1 MLPLENAAYTIGW
14 ICALPLEMVAARS
27 MLDTSHGKPAE
38 QHARDDNSYFL
49 GSVGAHNV
57 VIACT
62 SSYGTVNAAV
72 VAAKIPFS
80 FPSVRFGL
88 LVGIGGG
95 VPNLTCDIRLG
106 DVVVSRPCGTSGGV
120 VRWDMGKAL
129 VGGEFHR
136 TGVLSKPPLVLLNA
150 LAALEVEYEL
160 GLGLLDEYLGEV
172 VVRNKSAKF
181 RAEYAYQ
188 GTDHDKLYLPDYAH
202 PEGGETCE
210 LCDEGMLVVRKN
222 RETLAPVVHYG
233 TIASGDQVIKD
244 ARKRDEIAREI
255 GALCFEM
262 EAAGLM
268 DNFPCLVI
276 RGICDYADSHKNKR
290 WQRYAAVAA
299 AAFAK
304 ELLGQITQQGVD
316 QTPTVAEV
324 LKEDLRQI
332 KQDIGGIKE
341 VMTATSEEKTRSRI
355 VNWIPAND
363 YGFRYTKV
371 LSERQEGTGG
381 WLLESSEF
389 RSWLSDETNM
399 LFCPG
404 IRGSGKTVL
413 VSMVIGHLL
422 HTYPSNKLA
431 EHRTAVTFLYC
442 DYKMR
447 DQQDVPQLLSSMLKQ
462 LLQQTPVI
470 PVEVKSLYERQSILD
485 ISMGLQ
491 EVKDAILWTLQ
502 GYDRTY
508 LVVDALDECAE
519 DVQVDLVSC
528 IRELQE
534 SRQVKA
540 LITSR
545 DIRRIVRQ
553 FEDDTIL
560 PITPMQKMCR
570 TSNIDLQEMVK
581 TQIVQRTEGMFLLAR
596 LHLLLIKHQV
606 SEKKV
611 RLALKELPRG
621 EGGLEDAYGSVMQR
635 IEDQPLEYRKLAQR
649 VLSWIVYAER
659 MLGPSE
665 LRHALAVEEGAED
678 IDETDAPDLDVMVS
692 VCMGLVTVDLPS
704 NTIRLI
710 HVTTQ
715 EYLRGVGEPWV
726 SSTYEDMAVT
736 CIRYL
741 SLQPFKSG
749 PCQNIQALRA
759 RQAGY
764 AFLKYAGAHWGH
776 HARPVQ
782 TAIADTVVSFLMDRA
797 LVSSSIHVPF
807 PSAVKAGVVKEL
819 PLEATGLHVA
829 VWFDLPHILCRLLES
844 GAVVDEVD
852 STNRTALHWATRLNH
867 QDAVEGLLRGKADV
881 ERIDPVIDH
890 SPLHLAISLGH
901 TGLARVLIRY
911 GADIESQN
919 SDGYNALHLACNCE
933 DEEMVQI
940 LLDEGAYVNAV
951 LMRTTLASRSEKD
964 GLSDEDACIS
974 GVENTQDEDGSND
987 EMSEYTPTA
996 LQIATISENLEIM
1009 RLLVCAGADV
1019 ELCGRPGESPL
1030 SIAASSGCTNLVQ
1043 YLIESGAKV
1052 DGGGYLDE
1060 PALTP
1065 LHWAATEGCLEVVQQ
1080 LLDAKA
1086 IINAISIDN
1095 IGEKT
1100 GMRVTALQL
1109 ASAYGHDLVVRL
1121 LLDNGANPMLAS
1133 EKKESPL
1140 YLALVGQHVDV
1151 VRTLLKTELLD
1162 TDIQYF
1168 LHTAVQIDD
1177 TDMVKLV
1184 LEMSGLVD
1192 VGQSLFYALLSITSD
1207 NDIEDEM
1214 VPFLL
1219 KQGVPHNSTIEGFT
1233 ALHVAAIRGHVK
1245 SVKALLSHGAD
1256 ISATNEQGRT
1266 AVHLAA
1272 SCRRLDVLWLFQNLG
1287 LLSPSIMEQRDE
1299 EGNTALHCA
1308 IGKTI
1313 DLPSRVVAE
1322 VSAEDEQLEVI
1333 KLLASE
1339 GADTNAR
1346 TLTGEA
1352 PLHLLA
1358 NIELPELIL
1367 PLADL
1372 LIEYGAKINAVD
1384 SDGCTSLHL
1393 AVKNCQDDLV
1403 AILLYQDADTE
1414 IMNENGETALELAER
1429 LDFQGIV
1436 HALLSAGATG
1446 RQNQELHR
1454 LAQSECLRL
1463 AQELIERGDSIAP
1476 SMLEDMMCGA
1486 AEDGHDVLILY
1497 LLVHMRDD
1505 QYKAS
1510 LDKALHIA
1518 ASYRRRGIVEHLV
1531 RCGVPVLDYTTES
1544 RTLADQAVL
1553 NLAAESGDEAVVR
1566 TLLEYGVTVEINALC
1581 LAIKCAAEGICD
1593 LLLKHVDDINTL
1605 NDTGYGPLHFAVVYW
1620 KPSISKMLLNQK
1632 AKVDIQTS
1640 YEQET
1645 PNGLNIVAETPLHIA
1660 ARVGNRDMAQILLQ
1674 HGADIHALDDRG
1686 RTPLHL
1692 AASRDWYNGSI
1703 DQRGDFV
1710 LQLLLDWGADVHS
1723 RCGHRGT
1730 TALMRATSFG
1740 YDKGVRSLLKHGAVD
1755 SADARGMT
1763 SLHRAASSGH
1773 LGILQLLLEIG
1784 SDANSKDENGKT
1796 ALHLA
1801 VCNNEGETTKCL
1813 VAHHQTNSHA
1823 TDNEGLTALH
1833 YASKKGHYQS
1843 IVALS
1848 LAPEFSSLVRL
1859 PTLDGVTALHLAVQG
1874 CFSTLVQFL
1883 LKHGADPNDADID
1896 GWTALHYVAS
1906 RDDYEMFEITWLL
1919 GEYGADPGLVDN
1931 MGFTPLDML
1940 SQDDREVMLKMLQD
1954 AAVSARSGRL
1964 SPCYTSTLWTA
1975 LTLSDFHDLH
1985 TEGSLS
1991 YEVASALRF
2000 LSNALAVTGI
2010 LSFIST
2016 GPTPALS
2023 GYRYLMNAAC
2033 DMVQCDQFLGYENWV
2048 MPAILDASLLDRWKR
2063 KEEAN
2068 RRLSFRELA
2077 NRAKRLEDCLEN
2089 GVRELSSKTSSSS
2102 DAVSSITRIYAS
2114 STLTYLHSVVS
2125 GLNPELNEIRDSVAR
2140 TIKLFKE
2147 LASWHLLACLMWPL
2161 CVTRCM
2167 AAPDHGAFFQSLAIL
2182 AEISPHSSRYK
2193 WTVLRII
2200 KDVGKVRGSWGE
2212 QILPTWE
2219 QSLCIDCYVLIL
2231 VLTNAYHKV
2240 I

>member
-1 MLPLENAAYTIGW
+1 MPPLENAAYTIGW

-136 TGVLSKPPLVLLNA
+136 TGFLSKPPLVLLNA

-160 GLGLLDEYLGEV
+160 GLGLLDEYLGEA

-210 LCDEGMLVVRKN
+210 LCDEGMLVVREN

-304 ELLGQITQQGVD
+304 ELLGQITLQGVD

-381 WLLESSEF
+381 WFLESSEF
-389 RSWLSDETNM
+389 CCWLSDETNM

-413 VSMVIGHLL
+413 VSMVIEHLL

-442 DYKMR
+442 DYKMP

-560 PITPMQKMCR
+560 SIHAHAEDVQKYVEGNMAR
-570 TSNIDLQEMVK
+570 LPAFIASDIDLQEMVK

-596 LHLLLIKHQV
+596 LHLMLIKHQV

-678 IDETDAPDLDVMVS
+678 IDDTDAPDLDIMVS

-726 SSTYEDMAVT
+726 SSTSEDMAVT

-782 TAIADTVVSFLMDRA
+782 TAIADTAVSFLMDRA

-829 VWFDLPHILCRLLES
+829 VWFDLPDILCRLLES

-901 TGLARVLIRY
+901 TGLVRVLIRY

-919 SDGYNALHLACNCE
+919 SDGYNALHWACNCE

-940 LLDEGAYVNAV
+940 LLDEGADVNAV

-974 GVENTQDEDGSND
+974 GAENTQDEDGSND

-1052 DGGGYLDE
+1052 DGGGYMDE

-1065 LHWAATEGCLEVVQQ
+1065 LHWAATEGYLDVVQQ

-1086 IINAISIDN
+1086 SINAISIDN
-1095 IGEKT
+1095 IGGKT

-1151 VRTLLKTELLD
+1151 VRTLLKTDLLD
-1162 TDIQYF
+1162 TDIQHF

-1177 TDMVKLV
+1177 TDVVKLV

-1192 VGQSLFYALLSITSD
+1192 VGRSLFYALLSITSD
-1207 NDIEDEM
+1207 NDTEDEM

-1245 SVKALLSHGAD
+1245 SVEALLSHGAD
-1256 ISATNEQGRT
+1256 ISVTNEQGRT

-1313 DLPSRVVAE
+1313 DLPTRVVVE
-1322 VSAEDEQLEVI
+1322 VSAEDEQLEVV
-1333 KLLASE
+1333 KFLASE

-1346 TLTGEA
+1346 TMTGEA

-1372 LIEYGAKINAVD
+1372 LIEYGANINVMD

-1403 AILLYQDADTE
+1403 AMLLYQEADTE

-1476 SMLEDMMCGA
+1476 SMLEDMMCRA

-1497 LLVHMRDD
+1497 LLAHMRDD

-1510 LDKALHIA
+1510 LETALHIA

-1531 RCGVPVLDYTTES
+1531 RCGVPVLDCTIEYFIQVGDHEMVHMLLSHSGAPSWSLLRLAVNSGNEQIVRYLLNSGAPMILRGPDGSIVDTAIHGAAGSGHVHVARLLLDHGGDLNATISSDGVSVTALEVAAAS
-1544 RTLADQAVL
+1544 CQTAVMRLLLDRGALADQAVL
-1553 NLAAESGDEAVVR
+1553 NLAVESGDEAVVR
-1566 TLLEYGVTVEINALC
+1566 TLLDYGVTVEINALC
-1581 LAIKCAAEGICD
+1581 LAIKCAVEGLCD

-1620 KPSISKMLLNQK
+1620 KSSIAKMLLNQK

-1723 RCGHRGT
+1723 RYGHRGT

-1784 SDANSKDENGKT
+1784 SDANSKDDNGRT

-1801 VCNNEGETTKCL
+1801 VCNNEGGATKRL

-1940 SQDDREVMLKMLQD
+1940 SQDDREGMLKMLQD
-1954 AAVSARSGRL
+1954 AAVSARLGR
-1964 SPCYTSTLWTA
+1964 
-1975 LTLSDFHDLH
+1975 
-1985 TEGSLS
+1985 
-1991 YEVASALRF
+1991 
-2000 LSNALAVTGI
+2000 
-2010 LSFIST
+2010 
-2016 GPTPALS
+2016 
-2023 GYRYLMNAAC
+2023 
-2033 DMVQCDQFLGYENWV
+2033 
-2048 MPAILDASLLDRWKR
+2048 
-2063 KEEAN
+2063 
-2068 RRLSFRELA
+2068 
-2077 NRAKRLEDCLEN
+2077 
-2089 GVRELSSKTSSSS
+2089 GVRLVGDETREDRADEVEVRSEGNPQSESEESGSES
-2102 DAVSSITRIYAS
+2102 EPAWQSRRRSI
-2114 STLTYLHSVVS
+2114 
-2125 GLNPELNEIRDSVAR
+2125 
-2140 TIKLFKE
+2140 
-2147 LASWHLLACLMWPL
+2147 
-2161 CVTRCM
+2161 
-2167 AAPDHGAFFQSLAIL
+2167 
-2182 AEISPHSSRYK
+2182 
-2193 WTVLRII
+2193 
-2200 KDVGKVRGSWGE
+2200 
-2212 QILPTWE
+2212 
-2219 QSLCIDCYVLIL
+2219 
-2231 VLTNAYHKV
+2231 
-2240 I
+2240 

>member
-1 MLPLENAAYTIGW
+1 MPPLENAAYTIGW

-49 GSVGAHNV
+49 GSVGTHNV

-95 VPNLTCDIRLG
+95 VPNLACDIRLG

-120 VRWDMGKAL
+120 VRWDSGKAL
-129 VGGEFHR
+129 VGGEFQR

-150 LAALEVEYEL
+150 LAALEVECEL
-160 GLGLLDEYLGEV
+160 GLGLLDEYIAEV
-172 VVRNKSAKF
+172 VARNTSAKF

-188 GTDHDKLYLPDYAH
+188 GTDHDKLYRPDYAH

-210 LCDEGMLVVRKN
+210 LCDENMLVVRED
-222 RETLAPVVHYG
+222 RETLDPVVHYG

-304 ELLGQITQQGVD
+304 ELLGQITPQAVD
-316 QTPTVAEV
+316 KTLTVAEV
-324 LKEDLRQI
+324 LKEDVRQI

-404 IRGSGKTVL
+404 IRGSGKTVMM
-413 VSMVIGHLL
+413 SMVIEHLL
-422 HTYPSNKLA
+422 HTYPSDKLA

-447 DQQDVPQLLSSMLKQ
+447 DQQDVSQLLSSMLKQ

-470 PVEVKSLYERQSILD
+470 PVEVKSLYERQSTLD
-485 ISMGLQ
+485 IGMGLR
-491 EVKDAILWTLQ
+491 EVKDALLWTLQ
-502 GYDRTY
+502 GYDRAY
-508 LVVDALDECAE
+508 LVVDAVDECAE

-534 SRQVKA
+534 SRHVKA

-560 PITPMQKMCR
+560 PIHAHTEDVQKYVEGNMAR
-570 TSNIDLQEMVK
+570 LPAFIARNIDLQEMVK

-596 LHLLLIKHQV
+596 LHIMLIKHQV

-635 IEDQPLEYRKLAQR
+635 IEDQPFEYRRLALR
-649 VLSWIVYAER
+649 VLSWIAYAER

-678 IDETDAPDLDVMVS
+678 IDETDAPDLDIMVS

-715 EYLRGVGEPWV
+715 EYLRGVGETWM
-726 SSTYEDMAVT
+726 SSAHEDMSVT

-759 RQAGY
+759 RQASY
-764 AFLKYAGAHWGH
+764 VFLKYAGAHWGH

-782 TAIADTVVSFLMDRA
+782 TAIADTAVSFLLDRA

-829 VWFDLPHILCRLLES
+829 VWFDLPDILCQLLEC

-881 ERIDPVIDH
+881 EKIDPVIDC

-901 TGLARVLIRY
+901 TDLARVLIRY

-919 SDGYNALHLACNCE
+919 IDGYNALRWACHCQ

-940 LLDEGAYVNAV
+940 LLGEGADVNAIG
-951 LMRTTLASRSEKD
+951 MKTTVASSSEKD
-964 GLSDEDACIS
+964 SLSNEDACIS
-974 GVENTQDEDGSND
+974 SEENTQVEDGSNS
-987 EMSEYTPTA
+987 EMSEYTSTA

-1019 ELCGRPGESPL
+1019 ELCRHPGESPL
-1030 SIAASSGCTNLVQ
+1030 SIAASSGCTDLVQ

-1052 DGGGYLDE
+1052 DGAGGMDE

-1065 LHWAATEGCLEVVQQ
+1065 LHSAAAEGCLEVVQQ
-1080 LLDAKA
+1080 LLDGKA
-1086 IINAISIDN
+1086 SINAIGIDD
-1095 IGEKT
+1095 IGNVT

-1133 EKKESPL
+1133 DKNESPL
-1140 YLALVGQHVDV
+1140 YLALLRQHVSV

-1168 LHTAVQIDD
+1168 LHTAVQVDD
-1177 TDMVKLV
+1177 TDLVKLV
-1184 LEMSGLVD
+1184 LEMSGLTD

-1219 KQGVPHNSTIEGFT
+1219 RQGVPHNSTIEGFT
-1233 ALHVAAIRGHVK
+1233 ALHVAAIRGHIK

-1256 ISATNEQGRT
+1256 ITTTNEQGRT

-1287 LLSPSIMEQRDE
+1287 LLSPSILEQRDE
-1299 EGNTALHCA
+1299 AGKTALHCA
-1308 IGKTI
+1308 IEKTI
-1313 DLPSRVVAE
+1313 DLPTRVAAE
-1322 VSAEDEQLEVI
+1322 ESVEDEQLEVI
-1333 KLLASE
+1333 KLLVSE

-1352 PLHLLA
+1352 PLHLLVNA
-1358 NIELPELIL
+1358 AIPALSELIL
-1367 PLADL
+1367 PLSDL
-1372 LIEYGAKINAVD
+1372 LIEYGADINAMD
-1384 SDGCTSLHL
+1384 SDGCTALHL
-1393 AVKNCQDDLV
+1393 AAKDCRDDLV
-1403 AILLYQDADTE
+1403 ALLLYQEADTE
-1414 IMNENGETALELAER
+1414 ILNENGETALELAER

-1436 HALLSAGATG
+1436 HALLSAGAIG

-1454 LAQSECLRL
+1454 LAQSKCLCL

-1476 SMLEDMMCGA
+1476 SMLEGMICRA
-1486 AEDGHDVLILY
+1486 AEDGHDVLFLY
-1497 LLVHMRDD
+1497 LLAHMRDD

-1518 ASYRRRGIVEHLV
+1518 ASYRRRKIVEHLV
-1531 RCGVPVLDYTTES
+1531 RCGVPVLDYIIGYFIQAGDHEMVHMLLSHSGAPSWSLLRLAVNHGNEQIVRYLLDSGAPSILRGADGSMVNTAIHSAAES
-1544 RTLADQAVL
+1544 GHVDVARLLLNHGGDLNATISSNGVSVTALEVAAASCQTAVMRLLLNRGALADQAVL
-1553 NLAAESGDEAVVR
+1553 NLAVESGDEAVVR
-1566 TLLEYGVTVEINALC
+1566 ALLEYGVTVEINALC
-1581 LAIKCAAEGICD
+1581 LAIKCGVEGLCD
-1593 LLLKHVDDINTL
+1593 LLLKHVNDINTL
-1605 NDTGYGPLHFAVVYW
+1605 NETGYGPLHFAAVYW
-1620 KPSISKMLLNQK
+1620 KPSIAKMLLNQN
-1632 AKVDIQTS
+1632 ANVDIKTS

-1645 PNGLNIVAETPLHIA
+1645 PNGPNIVAETPLHIA
-1660 ARVGNRDMAQILLQ
+1660 ARVGNRSMAQILLQ
-1674 HGADIHALDDRG
+1674 NGADIHALDDRG

-1692 AASRDWYNGSI
+1692 AAGRDWYNEGSI
-1703 DQRGDFV
+1703 DKRDAYV
-1710 LQLLLDWGADVHS
+1710 MQLLLDWGADVHS
-1723 RCGHRGT
+1723 SYGHQGT
-1730 TALMRATSFG
+1730 TALMRATSSG

-1763 SLHRAASSGH
+1763 SLHRAASSGQ
-1773 LGILQLLLEIG
+1773 LGILQLLLELG
-1784 SDANSKDENGKT
+1784 SDANSKDENGET

-1801 VCNNEGETTKCL
+1801 VRNNELETIKCL
-1813 VAHHQTNSHA
+1813 VAHQQTNSQA
-1823 TDNEGLTALH
+1823 TDNVGLTALH
-1833 YASKKGHYQS
+1833 YASKNGDYQS
-1843 IVALS
+1843 TAALS

-1874 CFSTLVQFL
+1874 CFSSLVQFL
-1883 LKHGADPNDADID
+1883 LKHGANPNDADLD

-1906 RDDYEMFEITWLL
+1906 REDYEMFEITWLL

-1940 SQDDREVMLKMLQD
+1940 SQNDRKGMLQMLQD
-1954 AAVSARSGRL
+1954 AAVSARLGR
-1964 SPCYTSTLWTA
+1964 
-1975 LTLSDFHDLH
+1975 
-1985 TEGSLS
+1985 
-1991 YEVASALRF
+1991 
-2000 LSNALAVTGI
+2000 
-2010 LSFIST
+2010 
-2016 GPTPALS
+2016 
-2023 GYRYLMNAAC
+2023 
-2033 DMVQCDQFLGYENWV
+2033 
-2048 MPAILDASLLDRWKR
+2048 DA
-2063 KEEAN
+2063 
-2068 RRLSFRELA
+2068 RLVG
-2077 NRAKRLEDCLEN
+2077 D
-2089 GVRELSSKTSSSS
+2089 
-2102 DAVSSITRIYAS
+2102 
-2114 STLTYLHSVVS
+2114 
-2125 GLNPELNEIRDSVAR
+2125 EIREDQADEV
-2140 TIKLFKE
+2140 E
-2147 LASWHLLACLMWPL
+2147 
-2161 CVTRCM
+2161 
-2167 AAPDHGAFFQSLAIL
+2167 
-2182 AEISPHSSRYK
+2182 
-2193 WTVLRII
+2193 
-2200 KDVGKVRGSWGE
+2200 VRSEESEPAWRGRRRS
-2212 QILPTWE
+2212 I
-2219 QSLCIDCYVLIL
+2219 
-2231 VLTNAYHKV
+2231 
-2240 I
+2240 

>member
-324 LKEDLRQI
+324 LKE
-332 KQDIGGIKE
+332 GAYGF
-341 VMTATSEEKTRSRI
+341 MMKTRSRI

-413 VSMVIGHLL
+413 V
-422 HTYPSNKLA
+422 NKLA

-470 PVEVKSLYERQSILD
+470 PVEVN
-485 ISMGLQ
+485 MGLQ
-491 EVKDAILWTLQ
+491 E

-519 DVQVDLVSC
+519 DVQVDL
-528 IRELQE
+528 
-534 SRQVKA
+534 VKA

-560 PITPMQKMCR
+560 PIHAHAEDVQKYVEGNMAR
-570 TSNIDLQEMVK
+570 LPAFIASNIDLQEMVK

-844 GAVVDEVD
+844 GADG
-852 STNRTALHWATRLNH
+852 T
-867 QDAVEGLLRGKADV
+867 
-881 ERIDPVIDH
+881 
-890 SPLHLAISLGH
+890 SLGNE
-901 TGLARVLIRY
+901 
-911 GADIESQN
+911 IE
-919 SDGYNALHLACNCE
+919 
-933 DEEMVQI
+933 
-940 LLDEGAYVNAV
+940 
-951 LMRTTLASRSEKD
+951 
-964 GLSDEDACIS
+964 
-974 GVENTQDEDGSND
+974 
-987 EMSEYTPTA
+987 P
-996 LQIATISENLEIM
+996 
-1009 RLLVCAGADV
+1009 
-1019 ELCGRPGESPL
+1019 
-1030 SIAASSGCTNLVQ
+1030 SGC
-1043 YLIESGAKV
+1043 
-1052 DGGGYLDE
+1052 
-1060 PALTP
+1060 
-1065 LHWAATEGCLEVVQQ
+1065 
-1080 LLDAKA
+1080 
-1086 IINAISIDN
+1086 
-1095 IGEKT
+1095 
-1100 GMRVTALQL
+1100 
-1109 ASAYGHDLVVRL
+1109 
-1121 LLDNGANPMLAS
+1121 
-1133 EKKESPL
+1133 
-1140 YLALVGQHVDV
+1140 
-1151 VRTLLKTELLD
+1151 
-1162 TDIQYF
+1162 
-1168 LHTAVQIDD
+1168 
-1177 TDMVKLV
+1177 
-1184 LEMSGLVD
+1184 
-1192 VGQSLFYALLSITSD
+1192 
-1207 NDIEDEM
+1207 
-1214 VPFLL
+1214 
-1219 KQGVPHNSTIEGFT
+1219 
-1233 ALHVAAIRGHVK
+1233 RGR
-1245 SVKALLSHGAD
+1245 A
-1256 ISATNEQGRT
+1256 
-1266 AVHLAA
+1266 
-1272 SCRRLDVLWLFQNLG
+1272 
-1287 LLSPSIMEQRDE
+1287 
-1299 EGNTALHCA
+1299 
-1308 IGKTI
+1308 
-1313 DLPSRVVAE
+1313 
-1322 VSAEDEQLEVI
+1322 
-1333 KLLASE
+1333 
-1339 GADTNAR
+1339 
-1346 TLTGEA
+1346 
-1352 PLHLLA
+1352 
-1358 NIELPELIL
+1358 
-1367 PLADL
+1367 
-1372 LIEYGAKINAVD
+1372 
-1384 SDGCTSLHL
+1384 
-1393 AVKNCQDDLV
+1393 
-1403 AILLYQDADTE
+1403 
-1414 IMNENGETALELAER
+1414 
-1429 LDFQGIV
+1429 
-1436 HALLSAGATG
+1436 
-1446 RQNQELHR
+1446 
-1454 LAQSECLRL
+1454 
-1463 AQELIERGDSIAP
+1463 IER
-1476 SMLEDMMCGA
+1476 
-1486 AEDGHDVLILY
+1486 
-1497 LLVHMRDD
+1497 
-1505 QYKAS
+1505 
-1510 LDKALHIA
+1510 
-1518 ASYRRRGIVEHLV
+1518 
-1531 RCGVPVLDYTTES
+1531 
-1544 RTLADQAVL
+1544 
-1553 NLAAESGDEAVVR
+1553 
-1566 TLLEYGVTVEINALC
+1566 
-1581 LAIKCAAEGICD
+1581 
-1593 LLLKHVDDINTL
+1593 
-1605 NDTGYGPLHFAVVYW
+1605 
-1620 KPSISKMLLNQK
+1620 
-1632 AKVDIQTS
+1632 
-1640 YEQET
+1640 
-1645 PNGLNIVAETPLHIA
+1645 
-1660 ARVGNRDMAQILLQ
+1660 
-1674 HGADIHALDDRG
+1674 
-1686 RTPLHL
+1686 
-1692 AASRDWYNGSI
+1692 
-1703 DQRGDFV
+1703 
-1710 LQLLLDWGADVHS
+1710 
-1723 RCGHRGT
+1723 
-1730 TALMRATSFG
+1730 
-1740 YDKGVRSLLKHGAVD
+1740 
-1755 SADARGMT
+1755 
-1763 SLHRAASSGH
+1763 
-1773 LGILQLLLEIG
+1773 
-1784 SDANSKDENGKT
+1784 
-1796 ALHLA
+1796 
-1801 VCNNEGETTKCL
+1801 
-1813 VAHHQTNSHA
+1813 
-1823 TDNEGLTALH
+1823 
-1833 YASKKGHYQS
+1833 
-1843 IVALS
+1843 
-1848 LAPEFSSLVRL
+1848 
-1859 PTLDGVTALHLAVQG
+1859 QG
-1874 CFSTLVQFL
+1874 
-1883 LKHGADPNDADID
+1883 
-1896 GWTALHYVAS
+1896 
-1906 RDDYEMFEITWLL
+1906 
-1919 GEYGADPGLVDN
+1919 
-1931 MGFTPLDML
+1931 
-1940 SQDDREVMLKMLQD
+1940 
-1954 AAVSARSGRL
+1954 
-1964 SPCYTSTLWTA
+1964 
-1975 LTLSDFHDLH
+1975 
-1985 TEGSLS
+1985 
-1991 YEVASALRF
+1991 
-2000 LSNALAVTGI
+2000 
-2010 LSFIST
+2010 
-2016 GPTPALS
+2016 
-2023 GYRYLMNAAC
+2023 
-2033 DMVQCDQFLGYENWV
+2033 
-2048 MPAILDASLLDRWKR
+2048 
-2063 KEEAN
+2063 
-2068 RRLSFRELA
+2068 
-2077 NRAKRLEDCLEN
+2077 
-2089 GVRELSSKTSSSS
+2089 
-2102 DAVSSITRIYAS
+2102 
-2114 STLTYLHSVVS
+2114 
-2125 GLNPELNEIRDSVAR
+2125 
-2140 TIKLFKE
+2140 
-2147 LASWHLLACLMWPL
+2147 
-2161 CVTRCM
+2161 
-2167 AAPDHGAFFQSLAIL
+2167 
-2182 AEISPHSSRYK
+2182 
-2193 WTVLRII
+2193 
-2200 KDVGKVRGSWGE
+2200 
-2212 QILPTWE
+2212 
-2219 QSLCIDCYVLIL
+2219 
-2231 VLTNAYHKV
+2231 
-2240 I
+2240 